1 VIVVDVRWR
10 PCRGAG
16 RFIHLMSSVWTSVW
30 TSIWAIASMLDGVGL
45 SSSLASS
52 HISCES
58 ASRMCR
64 TASRE
69 KRSRHVGTE
78 YSMFRCLSRR
88 RQASTHQWL
97 YGLRMSQP
105 LFSRRDCCT
114 LGGVSQHFVQLML
127 NSVDTIECMQ

>member
-1 VIVVDVRWR
+1 MIVVDVRWR

-30 TSIWAIASMLDGVGL
+30 TSIWAIASMLDAVGL

-52 HISCES
+52 HMSCES

-69 KRSRHVGTE
+69 KRSQHVGTE
-78 YSMFRCLSRR
+78 YSMLVS
-88 RQASTHQWL
+88 QPEASSFDPSMGQWRS
-97 YGLRMSQP
+97 GLRMSQL
-105 LFSRRDCCT
+105 LFSRRDRCT
-114 LGGVSQHFVQLML
+114 
-127 NSVDTIECMQ
+127 